1 MPHTRLIHLGAR
13 PRASL
18 ATFKLAISDSRG
30 RSTSRE
36 LKDAEANQL
45 VGTSIGAELDGAA
58 VGLAG
63 KITITGGSDKSG
75 VPMRGDVHGGARKY
89 VMLSRGV
96 GLPHAPRG
104 KRVRKLV
111 RGREITEEVFQVNC
125 RYDGTLEE
133 PSAEGAADAPAKDD
147 AKAGDP
153 GKGQKA

>member
-1 MPHTRLIHLGAR
+1 M
-13 PRASL
+13 

-30 RSTSRE
+30 RSTSHE

-45 VGTSIGAELDGAA
+45 VGAAIGAELDGAVA
-58 VGLAG
+58 GLAG

-96 GLPHAPRG
+96 GLPHAARG
-104 KRVRKLV
+104 QRVRKLV

-125 RYDGTLEE
+125 RYDGRLEE
-133 PSAEGAADAPAKDD
+133 PKADGEGAAGGPAGSAKDD
-147 AKAGDP
+147 AKAADA

>member
-1 MPHTRLIHLGAR
+1 M
-13 PRASL
+13 
-18 ATFKLAISDSRG
+18 ATFKLAISDSQG

-45 VGTSIGAELDGAA
+45 VGAAIGTELDGAA

-63 KITITGGSDKSG
+63 KITVTGGSDKSG

-96 GLPHAPRG
+96 GLPHAKRG
-104 KRVRKLV
+104 ARLRKLV

-125 RYDGTLEE
+125 RYDGRLEE
-133 PSAEGAADAPAKDD
+133 PKADGEGAAGGPAGSAKDD
-147 AKAGDP
+147 AKAG
-153 GKGQKA
+153 KAQKA

>member
-1 MPHTRLIHLGAR
+1 M
-13 PRASL
+13 
-18 ATFKLAISDSRG
+18 ATFKLAISDSQG

-45 VGTSIGAELDGAA
+45 VGAAIGTELDGAA

-63 KITITGGSDKSG
+63 KITVTGGSDKSG

-96 GLPHAPRG
+96 GLPHAKRG
-104 KRVRKLV
+104 ARLRKLV

-125 RYDGTLEE
+125 RYDGRLEE
-133 PSAEGAADAPAKDD
+133 PKAGGEGAAGGPAGSAKDD
-147 AKAGDP
+147 AKAG
-153 GKGQKA
+153 KAQKA